1 MFKKLFAEFTGT
13 FFIVFLGTGSIVIN
27 TLYNG
32 ILGSL
37 GIAIVFGL
45 AVAIM
50 IFLFGAVSGAHFNP
64 AVSFGFYLAGR
75 FNKNLV
81 FPYIFFQFLGAI
93 SASLILKLIFP
104 NAQTLGNTF
113 SSTAIYWAFFTEI
126 IISFLLMVVILWT
139 SKGSWKSG
147 IITAFIV
154 GVMVFLAAFFA
165 GSISGASM
173 NPARSLGPAIAS
185 WNFKHL
191 FLYLCAP
198 FLGVG
203 LAAFL
208 FKKLG
213 R

>member
-1 MFKKLFAEFTGT
+1 
-13 FFIVFLGTGSIVIN
+13 
-27 TLYNG
+27 
-32 ILGSL
+32 
-37 GIAIVFGL
+37 
-45 AVAIM
+45 M

-64 AVSFGFYLAGR
+64 AVSFGFYLIGR

-81 FPYIFFQFLGAI
+81 LSYIFFQFFGAI
-93 SASLILKLIFP
+93 SASLILKLAFP
-104 NAQTLGNTF
+104 NALTSGNTF
-113 SSTAIYWAFFTEI
+113 SSTAIYLAFFAEI

-139 SKGSWKSG
+139 SKGSWESG

-173 NPARSLGPAIAS
+173 NPAKSLGPAIAS

-191 FLYLCAP
+191 FMYLSAP

-203 LAAFL
+203 LSTYL
-208 FKKLG
+208 FKKSG